1 MPNKSTFLD
10 REGLPLSLRTLYGDE
25 SLNQTPLEHLN
36 VCFVEGYVLNEE
48 GESIT
53 LRYETGLFR
62 KLSYWYGESF
72 QINERA
78 SNLAGNLRLIGNNN
92 GQISFNSMGKSTYNK
107 HIHRE
112 AMEKYGTLNLDEFL
126 MNRDK
131 QPQEMNLEALEKKVD
146 ELRSSYSL
154 GLTHKS
160 ELSPV
165 NEPVNPYLIEL
176 IHRRMKNY
184 NTKFLGNEANL
195 SAQELAEE
203 KGYREQSERDFRGL
217 VRKGLDSVRKSS
229 KIRRFFM

>member
-1 MPNKSTFLD
+1 MPLKKED
-10 REGLPLSLRTLYGDE
+10 
-25 SLNQTPLEHLN
+25 
-36 VCFVEGYVLNEE
+36 VLAQ
-48 GESIT
+48 S
-53 LRYETGLFR
+53 
-62 KLSYWYGESF
+62 K
-72 QINERA
+72 
-78 SNLAGNLRLIGNNN
+78 
-92 GQISFNSMGKSTYNK
+92 
-107 HIHRE
+107 
-112 AMEKYGTLNLDEFL
+112 
-126 MNRDK
+126 
-131 QPQEMNLEALEKKVD
+131 EMSLEALEKKVD

-195 SAQELAEE
+195 SAQELTEE

>member
-1 MPNKSTFLD
+1 MPLKKEDVLALQNGEVVQYLGKDNFRKDQYLLVDEVDLERGVVTGELTSACGVNNLSIDYLIENGIRIAKWNPSELENKSQETN
-10 REGLPLSLRTLYGDE
+10 LSAQ
-25 SLNQTPLEHLN
+25 S
-36 VCFVEGYVLNEE
+36 
-48 GESIT
+48 
-53 LRYETGLFR
+53 
-62 KLSYWYGESF
+62 K
-72 QINERA
+72 
-78 SNLAGNLRLIGNNN
+78 
-92 GQISFNSMGKSTYNK
+92 
-107 HIHRE
+107 
-112 AMEKYGTLNLDEFL
+112 
-126 MNRDK
+126 
-131 QPQEMNLEALEKKVD
+131 EMSLEALEKKVD

-165 NEPVNPYLIEL
+165 NESVNPYLTEL

>member
-1 MPNKSTFLD
+1 MPLKKEDVLALQNGEVVQYLGKDNFRKDQYLLVDEVDLERGVVTGELTSACGVNNLSIDYLIENGIRIAKWNPSELENKSQETN
-10 REGLPLSLRTLYGDE
+10 LSAQ
-25 SLNQTPLEHLN
+25 S
-36 VCFVEGYVLNEE
+36 
-48 GESIT
+48 
-53 LRYETGLFR
+53 
-62 KLSYWYGESF
+62 K
-72 QINERA
+72 
-78 SNLAGNLRLIGNNN
+78 
-92 GQISFNSMGKSTYNK
+92 
-107 HIHRE
+107 
-112 AMEKYGTLNLDEFL
+112 
-126 MNRDK
+126 
-131 QPQEMNLEALEKKVD
+131 EMSLEALEKKVD

-195 SAQELAEE
+195 SAQERAEE